1 MFTLYL
7 TDTNNNIVFDQN
19 INSKK
24 QNIIN
29 HMVENKKTMM
39 IYHGVFVN
47 LVQCEDISL
56 DK

>member
-1 MFTLYL
+1 MFSLYL
-7 TDTNNNIVFDQN
+7 TDTNNKIVFDQN

-29 HMVENKKTMM
+29 HMIENKKTMM
-39 IYHGVFVN
+39 MYHGFFVN
-47 LVQCEDISL
+47 LVQCDDVSS